1 MIDYTDEKA
10 CAEYYRK
17 LGQKAYDDYQSTGE
31 NKYYRRYEQYESIE
45 DAYRRAGSTAEDRQ
59 RAGNLISAIIGI
71 ADKCD
76 SALHSMDGDTEAA
89 CRNAVAVAEVYGYDS
104 RWK

>member
-1 MIDYTDEKA
+1 MRNTTGSWG
-10 CAEYYRK
+10 RK
-17 LGQKAYDDYQSTGE
+17 HTTTISRQERT
-31 NKYYRRYEQYESIE
+31 KYYRRYEQYESIE

-104 RWK
+104 KWK